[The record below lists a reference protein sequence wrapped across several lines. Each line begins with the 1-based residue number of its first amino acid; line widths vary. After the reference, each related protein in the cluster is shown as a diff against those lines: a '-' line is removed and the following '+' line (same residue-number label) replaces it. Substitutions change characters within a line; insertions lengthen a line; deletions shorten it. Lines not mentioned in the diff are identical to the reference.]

1 MTLRQ
6 ILNEMPSKD
15 SHVVLIARY
24 LDKNGLASDFYYH
37 GCAVKVR
44 TLDRCLPDAIKDKS
58 VMHNFTNSD
67 YGTDIDGKIVEIV
80 STIVIEF

>member
-6 ILNEMPSKD
+6 LLNDMANKN

-37 GCAVKVR
+37 ACAVKVR
-44 TLDRCLPDAIKDKS
+44 TLENCLPDAIKDKS
-58 VMHNFTNSD
+58 VMHLFRNGD
-67 YGTDIDGKIVEIV
+67 YGTDIDGKIVEV
-80 STIVIEF
+80 ESTIVIEF

>member
-6 ILNEMPSKD
+6 LLNDMKKD

-24 LDKNGLASDFYYH
+24 LDKNGLSSDFYYH
-37 GCAVKVR
+37 ACAVKVR
-44 TLDRCLPDAIKDKS
+44 TLENCLPDEIKDQS
-58 VMHNFTNSD
+58 VMHAYANCD
-67 YGTDIDGKIVEIV
+67 YGTDIDGKIVEVV

>member
-6 ILNEMPSKD
+6 LLNDMTNKD

-37 GCAVKVR
+37 SCAVKVR
-44 TLDRCLPDAIKDKS
+44 TLENCLPDAIKDKP
-58 VMHNFTNSD
+58 VMHNFTSKD
-67 YGTDIDGKIVEIV
+67 YSTDIDGKIVEVDSI
-80 STIVIEF
+80 IVIEF

>member
-6 ILNEMPSKD
+6 LLNDMPNKN

-24 LDKNGLASDFYYH
+24 LDKNGLSSDFYYH
-37 GCAVKVR
+37 ACAVKVR
-44 TLDRCLPDAIKDKS
+44 TLENCLPDAIKDKP
-58 VMHNFTNSD
+58 VMHAYANSV
-67 YGTDIDGKIVEIV
+67 YGTDINGKIVEVV

>member
-6 ILNEMPSKD
+6 ILNEMPNKD

-44 TLDRCLPDAIKDKS
+44 TLEKSLPEEIKDQT
-58 VMHNFTNSD
+58 VMHLFTSKD
-67 YGTDIDGKIVEIV
+67 YGTDIDGKIVEVV
-80 STIVIEF
+80 SIIVIEF

>member
-6 ILNEMPSKD
+6 LLNDMPNKD

-37 GCAVKVR
+37 GCAIKVR
-44 TLDRCLPDAIKDKS
+44 TLEKCLPDEIKDQS
-58 VMHNFTNSD
+58 VIHNFTNKD
-67 YGTDIDGKIVEIV
+67 YGTDIDGKIVEVASI
-80 STIVIEF
+80 IVIEF

>member
-6 ILNEMPSKD
+6 LLNDMTNKN

-37 GCAVKVR
+37 ACAVKVR
-44 TLDRCLPDAIKDKS
+44 TLENCLPDEIKDQF
-58 VMHNFTNSD
+58 VMHAYANKD
-67 YGTDIDGKIVEIV
+67 YGTDIDGKIVEV
-80 STIVIEF
+80 TSTIVIEF

>member
-1 MTLRQ
+1 MTLKEL
-6 ILNEMPSKD
+6 LNDIPNKN

-44 TLDRCLPDAIKDKS
+44 TLENCLPDEIKDQT
-58 VMHNFTNSD
+58 VMHNFTSKD
-67 YGTDIDGKIVEIV
+67 YGTDIDGKIVEVDSI
-80 STIVIEF
+80 IVIEF

>member
-1 MTLRQ
+1 MSLKELLNDMTDK
-6 ILNEMPSKD
+6 N

-24 LDKNGLASDFYYH
+24 LDKNGLSSDFYYH
-37 GCAVKVR
+37 ACAVKVR
-44 TLDRCLPDAIKDKS
+44 TLEKCLPDAIKDKS
-58 VMHNFTNSD
+58 VMHAFANND